1 MRYLLAGIVF
11 VCLSASAVLANSASA
26 IEAEMRAEGFEQI
39 ATKTTLLGRVII
51 EALGPHGEW
60 EVVITRWGRVLK
72 EEREFEDENGNG
84 IHDEFEGF
92 DD

>member
-1 MRYLLAGIVF
+1 
-11 VCLSASAVLANSASA
+11 
-26 IEAEMRAEGFEQI
+26 MRAEGFEQI
-39 ATKTTLLGRVII
+39 TIKTTLLGRVII

-84 IHDEFEGF
+84 IHDEFEGY